1 MTIFDAF
8 IFYWSFSLSESQGW
22 LKKGGKRTNVPTQ
35 LSGLNYCHPALP
47 FPACQPCL
55 LALPALPAS
64 PTSFYSTLNPII
76 MSMVW
81 PNSKIEVQVST
92 FDSLGT

>member
-1 MTIFDAF
+1 MHLLVCFT
-8 IFYWSFSLSESQGW
+8 YRELRLVE
-22 LKKGGKRTNVPTQ
+22 KRGKRTDVPTQ
-35 LSGLNYCHPALP
+35 LSGLNDCQASPSLFPAL
-47 FPACQPCL
+47 PCL

-64 PTSFYSTLNPII
+64 PASFYSTLNPII